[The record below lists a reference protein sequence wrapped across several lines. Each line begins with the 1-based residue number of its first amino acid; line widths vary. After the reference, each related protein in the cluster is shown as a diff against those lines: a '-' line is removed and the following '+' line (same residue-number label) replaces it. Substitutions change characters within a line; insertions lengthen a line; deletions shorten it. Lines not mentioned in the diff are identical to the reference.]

1 MDTILVVDDEQPIR
15 ELLISFL
22 EKAGHLAVGAEDGP
36 SAIAEARKLKPRAI
50 LLDIA
55 MPGMNGIEALKKL
68 LAQQPNVTVIM
79 MSGHADHQ
87 TALKALDLGAF
98 DFIEKPFDFD
108 YLQKVLIV
116 KMNLSG

>member
-15 ELLISFL
+15 DLLITFL
-22 EKAGHLAVGAEDGP
+22 GNAGYRAVGAEDGAT
-36 SAIAEARKLKPRAI
+36 AISEARKLKPRVI

-55 MPGMNGIEALKKL
+55 MPGMNGIETLKKL
-68 LAQQPNVTVIM
+68 REREPNSTVIM

-98 DFIEKPFDFD
+98 DFIEKPFDFQ
-108 YLQKVLIV
+108 YLQKVLIM
-116 KMNLSG
+116 KLPLSG